1 MEKNVCKIIVVKP
14 VYNEL
19 KHLKIKIKVYNK
31 KFNTNFCGIK
41 IPRNNS
47 QSFCLSVISL
57 DQIFAIG
64 ENYYLQV
71 FREKCVNNQV
81 FIEICQ

>member
-19 KHLKIKIKVYNK
+19 KHLKIKIKVYKK
-31 KFNTNFCGIK
+31 KFNTNFCGNK
-41 IPRNNS
+41 IPKNNS
-47 QSFCLSVISL
+47 QSICLSVISL

-64 ENYYLQV
+64 ENFYL
-71 FREKCVNNQV
+71 
-81 FIEICQ
+81 